1 VCDQRLWV
9 WHAFFGLPGGNIDL
23 NVLDRSPLVR
33 NLLLGNANGLGFWV
47 NSNWYEKYYLL
58 ADGIYPK
65 WACFVQLV
73 KDPEDQKE
81 SNFALAQESA
91 RKDVE
96 RCFGVIQARWSM
108 VAQPC
113 RLWNTADISDVMY
126 ACLTMHNMILEVEE
140 CEDLEDL
147 TPQTAS
153 TSSSG
158 LRRGFSFADLQDGTT
173 RLEDRESHYNLRDD
187 LVQHHWDRKGST

>member
-1 VCDQRLWV
+1 
-9 WHAFFGLPGGNIDL
+9 
-23 NVLDRSPLVR
+23 
-33 NLLLGNANGLGFWV
+33 
-47 NSNWYEKYYLL
+47 
-58 ADGIYPK
+58 
-65 WACFVQLV
+65 
-73 KDPEDQKE
+73 
-81 SNFALAQESA
+81 
-91 RKDVE
+91 
-96 RCFGVIQARWSM
+96 
-108 VAQPC
+108 
-113 RLWNTADISDVMY
+113 
-126 ACLTMHNMILEVEE
+126 MHNMILEVEE